1 MADISKSFLK
11 HLGFSI
17 AGTFAFVGAAT
28 VINAAAT
35 PGATTTSSKQEPLR
49 TSTTESQ
56 ITADQTNNDS
66 TLPKEPNKIGTNSTS
81 ISSTTINGITDTHIT
96 INGKDIKLPANS
108 NTHQT
113 VISKDGS
120 TTTVTSTSNSSSQ
133 GSTTNSSS
141 TSFSLHVENHSS
153 T

>member
-11 HLGFSI
+11 RLGFSV
-17 AGTFAFVGAAT
+17 AGTFAFVGAAS

-35 PGATTTSSKQEPLR
+35 PGTTTTSSKQEPLR

-56 ITADQTNNDS
+56 ITADQTDNDS
-66 TLPKEPNKIGTNSTS
+66 VLPKGLDKVGTTSTS
-81 ISSTTINGITDTHIT
+81 ISSTTINGVTDTHVT
-96 INGKDIKLPANS
+96 INGKDIKLPASS

-113 VISKDGS
+113 VINNDGS

-133 GSTTNSSS
+133 SSTTNSSS
-141 TSFSLHVENHSS
+141 SSFSLHVENHSS